1 MINNK
6 KGGINLKILTGFA
19 IINDRNGK
27 RVTYTYDIL
36 DERGNVI
43 DSNKK
48 ESYVVLDDESK
59 SAINTLEMII
69 EDRMNDIS

>member
-1 MINNK
+1 M
-6 KGGINLKILTGFA
+6 KILTGFA

-48 ESYVVLDDESK
+48 ESYVVLDDETK
-59 SAINTLEMII
+59 SAINTLEMIV
-69 EDRMNDIS
+69 EGRMNDIS

>member
-1 MINNK
+1 M
-6 KGGINLKILTGFA
+6 KILTGFA

-59 SAINTLEMII
+59 SAINTLEMIV
-69 EDRMNDIS
+69 EGRMNDIS

>member
-1 MINNK
+1 MTTNK
-6 KGGINLKILTGFA
+6 GDIELKILTGFA

-36 DERGNVI
+36 DERGNVL

-48 ESYVVLDDESK
+48 ESYVVLEDESK
-59 SAINTLEMII
+59 SAIDTLESIV
-69 EDRMNDIS
+69 ENRMNDID

>member
-1 MINNK
+1 M
-6 KGGINLKILTGFA
+6 KILTGFA

-69 EDRMNDIS
+69 EGRMNDIS

>member
-1 MINNK
+1 M
-6 KGGINLKILTGFA
+6 KILTGFA

-27 RVTYTYDIL
+27 RVTYTYDIV

-48 ESYVVLDDESK
+48 ESYVVLENESK
-59 SAINTLEMII
+59 DAINILESIV
-69 EDRMNDIS
+69 ESRMNNVT